1 MYEKHFKLNA
11 RVFAGTAAGADMFIS
26 PQAAES
32 LSRMKQ
38 ALDAPD
44 TIIAVTGH
52 AGVGKSTLVSR
63 TLHAISGKN
72 AIVRIGEKRLDPDD
86 VLEMLLVELGTAR
99 APLGTIQKLR
109 FFRQL
114 LDRLATQNSR
124 VLSLSRTRQRP
135 VRKHCP
141 NWRH

>member
-1 MYEKHFKLNA
+1 
-11 RVFAGTAAGADMFIS
+11 MFIS

-38 ALDAPD
+38 GLAAPD
-44 TIIAVTGH
+44 TIIAVTGY

-86 VLEMLLVELGTAR
+86 VLEMLLVELGTAKALMNFLPTTLLKSAQR
-99 APLGTIQKLR
+99 RQCR
-109 FFRQL
+109 FL
-114 LDRLATQNSR
+114 KTAAI
-124 VLSLSRTRQRP
+124 VLSKGIAVGNDPSLHARY
-135 VRKHCP
+135 HE
-141 NWRH
+141 